1 MIKLG
6 AAVLVLC
13 SLLID
18 IAFAFLFRRQIVMSN
33 SPKGGLIYQLFAW
46 PGVDVYQYRHVIVDV
61 TQYIHV
67 FFVASSVLWAI
78 AVLRRNSESVL
89 LLGLFLKGLLLIV
102 PVLSGRVMLGG

>member
-1 MIKLG
+1 MNKPG
-6 AAVLVLC
+6 STVLVLC

-78 AVLRRNSESVL
+78 AVLRRNSVSVL
-89 LLGLFLKGLLLIV
+89 LLGLTVKGLLLV
-102 PVLSGRVMLGG
+102 APVLSGRVMMGE